1 MHVITLAAWLDHW
14 SCDILHRGREACF
27 LTPLNHLT
35 GDPSE
40 EIMCKVVVLNECPG
54 MHLACLGIEN
64 YKYMRYYPG
73 FAEYQDRCDFYE
85 MEALENV

>member
-1 MHVITLAAWLDHW
+1 
-14 SCDILHRGREACF
+14 
-27 LTPLNHLT
+27 
-35 GDPSE
+35 
-40 EIMCKVVVLNECPG
+40 

-64 YKYMRYYPG
+64 YRYMRNYPG